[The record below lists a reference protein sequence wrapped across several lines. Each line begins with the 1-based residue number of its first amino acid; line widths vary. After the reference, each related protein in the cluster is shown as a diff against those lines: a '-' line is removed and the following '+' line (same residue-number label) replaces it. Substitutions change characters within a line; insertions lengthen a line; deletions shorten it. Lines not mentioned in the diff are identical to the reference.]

1 MVNITLLSVEREKL
15 LFSTKLL
22 QQAMEMGNMAWWEWD
37 VASGLINMHERK
49 ATMLGYTFDE
59 FPKLMYDICKLIHPE
74 DYERVMQAMRDHL
87 TGKSKLYDVVYR
99 IKEKKGSYK
108 WYYDKGGIVENDI
121 NGKPSKL
128 IGLVVDVTE
137 MTELQNKINRE
148 KL

>member
-1 MVNITLLSVEREKL
+1 
-15 LFSTKLL
+15 
-22 QQAMEMGNMAWWEWD
+22 MAWWEWD
-37 VASGLINMHERK
+37 VATGLINMHERK
-49 ATMLGYTFDE
+49 ATMLGYTFGE
-59 FPKLMYDICKLIHPE
+59 FPKQMYDICKLIHPD

-87 TGKSKLYDVVYR
+87 TGKSKPYDVVYR